1 MGEIVIPSGAQLAL
15 VKLLVRLQLVPP
27 EATKQYV
34 SDELCPIAFFA
45 RLGMLDESK
54 AIQRVAQHL
63 GIEVFSF
70 RPGQA
75 DGPFQALNHPK
86 LGRVEMEKWRMHRVL
101 PIAITDRRLT
111 LAAANPLDVDG
122 MKSLEFDLGY
132 QITTAIA
139 PEELILSLL
148 SRKDTPQTGFSLDEI
163 LSQSEAEA
171 PPSILE
177 SMRTSDA
184 HVGESEVNAAPV
196 VKLVNKVLSD
206 AVQRGASDL
215 HISPER
221 DGLMVRVR
229 VDGIMQPLFTVPS
242 HLAAA
247 VLSRLKVLS
256 GMDIAERRKPQ
267 DGRLRVKVPSGT
279 RDLRVSTV
287 PTAHGE
293 NLVARIL
300 ASDLQAVDFDALGMS
315 APLQAD
321 LKSLLQQSSR
331 LFLVTGPTGSGKT
344 STLYGCLLAVRDGS
358 SNIISIEDPIEYR
371 IPGVTQVQVN
381 PKIGVTFAEG
391 LRSVLRQDPDVVMV
405 GEIRDGETASVAMQ
419 VAQTGHLVLSTL
431 HTTSAA
437 GAVTRLRDLGVPA
450 FVIAASLGGVLAQ
463 RLVRRLCS
471 ACARPLSAESLA
483 RAEALALSPHSMR
496 EAGGCPECFNSGYRG
511 RLGVFSFLAVTD
523 ALREAIRN
531 EASEADLQQIAR
543 GGGFISLE
551 EAARDAVNAGLT
563 SLDEVERA
571 VGALPVIASPV
582 TSYTSVTGK
591 VATPTGLTRP
601 KVLLIDDDEDT
612 REVLAMVLQREFY
625 DVIQAANGIEGLER
639 VFDSPPDI
647 IICDLMMPKMNGAEF
662 LQRLQ
667 RDARTRQIPVLMLT
681 AAGTAENEV
690 LLLAGGASD
699 FVAKGADTKVM
710 LARLSRLLSA

>member
-1 MGEIVIPSGAQLAL
+1 MSEITISSGAQLAL
-15 VKLLVRLQLVPP
+15 VKLLVRLQVVPP

-34 SDELCPIAFFA
+34 STELCPIAFFA
-45 RLGMLDESK
+45 RLGMLDEAK
-54 AIQRVAQHL
+54 AVARVAEHL
-63 GIEVFSF
+63 GVEVFSF
-70 RPGQA
+70 RSGQA
-75 DGPFQALNHPK
+75 EGPFQALNHPK
-86 LGRVEMEKWRMHRVL
+86 LGRVELDTWRKHRVV
-101 PIAITDRRLT
+101 PIALTDGRLS

-122 MKSLEFDLGY
+122 IKSLEFELGY
-132 QITTAIA
+132 QITTLIA

-148 SRKDTPQTGFSLDEI
+148 SRKDSPQPGFTLDEI
-163 LSQSEAEA
+163 LSQSAAEA
-171 PPSILE
+171 PE
-177 SMRTSDA
+177 SVSESVRAGDA

-196 VKLVNKVLSD
+196 VKLVNKILSD

-221 DGLMVRVR
+221 EGLMVRVR
-229 VDGIMQPLFTVPS
+229 VDGIMQPLFSVPS

-267 DGRLRVKVPSGT
+267 DGRLRVKVSSGV

-300 ASDLQAVDFDALGMS
+300 ASDLQSVDFDALGMS
-315 APLQAD
+315 AGLQST
-321 LKSLLQQSSR
+321 LKGLLQQSSR
-331 LFLVTGPTGSGKT
+331 LVLVTGPTGSGKT
-344 STLYGCLLAVRDGS
+344 STLYGCLLAVRDGT

-371 IPGVTQVQVN
+371 IPGVTQIQVN

-405 GEIRDGETASVAMQ
+405 GEIRDSETASVAMQ

-463 RLVRRLCS
+463 RLVRRLCPH
-471 ACARPLSAESLA
+471 CARALSPESSA
-483 RAEALALSPHSMR
+483 RAEALSLTPHGMR
-496 EAGGCPECFNSGYRG
+496 EAGGCPECFDSGYRG
-511 RLGVFSFLAVTD
+511 RLGVFSFLSVTD
-523 ALREAIRN
+523 ALREAIRS
-531 EASEADLQQIAR
+531 EASEAELQEIAR
-543 GGGFISLE
+543 AGGFVTLE
-551 EAARDAVNAGLT
+551 EAAREVVNAGLT
-563 SLDEVERA
+563 TLDEVERA
-571 VGALPVIASPV
+571 IGALPAVDAELKDQRPEAAKVVAS
-582 TSYTSVTGK
+582 SS
-591 VATPTGLTRP
+591 LTRP
-601 KVLLIDDDEDT
+601 RVLLIDDDEDT
-612 REVLAMVLQREFY
+612 REVLSMVLQREFY
-625 DVIQAANGIEGLER
+625 EVIQAGNGLEGLER
-639 VFDSPPDI
+639 VFDNPPDV

-667 RDARTRQIPVLMLT
+667 RDARTRGIPVLMLT
-681 AAGTAENEV
+681 AAGTTENEV
-690 LLLAGGASD
+690 ALLASGASD
-699 FVAKGADTKVM
+699 FVAKGVDMKVM

>member
-1 MGEIVIPSGAQLAL
+1 
-15 VKLLVRLQLVPP
+15 
-27 EATKQYV
+27 
-34 SDELCPIAFFA
+34 
-45 RLGMLDESK
+45 
-54 AIQRVAQHL
+54 
-63 GIEVFSF
+63 
-70 RPGQA
+70 
-75 DGPFQALNHPK
+75 
-86 LGRVEMEKWRMHRVL
+86 
-101 PIAITDRRLT
+101 
-111 LAAANPLDVDG
+111 
-122 MKSLEFDLGY
+122 
-132 QITTAIA
+132 
-139 PEELILSLL
+139 
-148 SRKDTPQTGFSLDEI
+148 
-163 LSQSEAEA
+163 
-171 PPSILE
+171 
-177 SMRTSDA
+177 
-184 HVGESEVNAAPV
+184 
-196 VKLVNKVLSD
+196 
-206 AVQRGASDL
+206 
-215 HISPER
+215 
-221 DGLMVRVR
+221 
-229 VDGIMQPLFTVPS
+229 
-242 HLAAA
+242 
-247 VLSRLKVLS
+247 
-256 GMDIAERRKPQ
+256 
-267 DGRLRVKVPSGT
+267 
-279 RDLRVSTV
+279 
-287 PTAHGE
+287 
-293 NLVARIL
+293 
-300 ASDLQAVDFDALGMS
+300 
-315 APLQAD
+315 
-321 LKSLLQQSSR
+321 
-331 LFLVTGPTGSGKT
+331 
-344 STLYGCLLAVRDGS
+344 
-358 SNIISIEDPIEYR
+358 
-371 IPGVTQVQVN
+371 
-381 PKIGVTFAEG
+381 
-391 LRSVLRQDPDVVMV
+391 
-405 GEIRDGETASVAMQ
+405 
-419 VAQTGHLVLSTL
+419 
-431 HTTSAA
+431 
-437 GAVTRLRDLGVPA
+437 
-450 FVIAASLGGVLAQ
+450 
-463 RLVRRLCS
+463 
-471 ACARPLSAESLA
+471 
-483 RAEALALSPHSMR
+483 MR